1 MSIKDTLRK
10 DMFNATKE
18 GNIEKSD
25 IIKMALASIINV
37 EKEEGKELE
46 GSQIEKILRKEVKK
60 VQDSISQYTIIG
72 RQDLIQRESK
82 QLEVLQS
89 YLPKQMDTADVEKVV
104 KTKIEESNADSIKDM
119 GKVIGL
125 VMKEIGDKTDGNI
138 VREIVQRLLQ

>member
-72 RQDLIQRESK
+72 RKDLIQRESK

-125 VMKEIGDKTDGNI
+125 VMKEIGDKTDRHI
-138 VREIVQRLLQ
+138 VREIVQ